1 MQLRGTSNAYWK
13 PKNDFKMKYKM
24 FFGVND
30 RSMDATIRKRKDYRR
45 MKKIIVHPLWNQ
57 VNGTGIDIAIIRIL
71 GTPLK

>member
-1 MQLRGTSNAYWK
+1 
-13 PKNDFKMKYKM
+13 MKYKM
-24 FFGVND
+24 FFGVNE

-45 MKKIIVHPLWNQ
+45 IKKIIVHPMWNQ

>member
-1 MQLRGTSNAYWK
+1 MQLQGRSNVYWT

-45 MKKIIVHPLWNQ
+45 IKKIKIHPLWNQ